1 MLIGSQWICF
11 FLFPLCMAVLNCGT
25 VTRTKWTYI
34 FRNQSLCFTNEYIRL
49 RLMQQVGSSTFN
61 SGQICMREI
70 RLSKEV
76 LIVIL
81 GKLREIE
88 KMVLTCPQYIVVHSL
103 WVLPKKYVHFF
114 TDNIVRK
121 VSSGQICPRFLR
133 TCLSSNIV
141 EVLTIQ
147 KADPFPYFFTEH

>member
-61 SGQICMREI
+61 SGQICMCEI

-81 GKLREIE
+81 GKLREIAE
-88 KMVLTCPQYIVVHSL
+88 DDPHLPTVYCGAQFVSNWQQRHGFIFLISIGNLFAFIFFLVLLRGVTSYAGAVGATNT
-103 WVLPKKYVHFF
+103 K
-114 TDNIVRK
+114 
-121 VSSGQICPRFLR
+121 SG
-133 TCLSSNIV
+133 T
-141 EVLTIQ
+141 
-147 KADPFPYFFTEH
+147 K